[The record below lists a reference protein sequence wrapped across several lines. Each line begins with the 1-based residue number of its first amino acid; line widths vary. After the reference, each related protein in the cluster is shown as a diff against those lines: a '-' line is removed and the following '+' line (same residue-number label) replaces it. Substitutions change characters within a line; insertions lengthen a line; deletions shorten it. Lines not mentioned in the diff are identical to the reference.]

1 MAWMAF
7 TGLLLPVSAQ
17 EEVEV
22 LWGRFCCA
30 IDILLFYQLHF
41 FEQLLGLSNLYEAV
55 NKPVLKG
62 DLLIQVS
69 LYYI

>member
-1 MAWMAF
+1 MNVVYWSLASF
-7 TGLLLPVSAQ
+7 FRTRR
-17 EEVEV
+17 
-22 LWGRFCCA
+22 GRGTLRSFCCA

-55 NKPVLKG
+55 NKSVPKG

>member
-1 MAWMAF
+1 MNGVYWSLASF
-7 TGLLLPVSAQ
+7 FSTRRGS
-17 EEVEV
+17 
-22 LWGRFCCA
+22 GTSGSFRCG

-41 FEQLLGLSNLYEAV
+41 FEQLFGLSNLYEAV

-69 LYYI
+69 FYYI

>member
-1 MAWMAF
+1 MN
-7 TGLLLPVSAQ
+7 GLYWSLASFFSTRR
-17 EEVEV
+17 
-22 LWGRFCCA
+22 GSGTSGSFRCG

-41 FEQLLGLSNLYEAV
+41 FEQLFGLSNLYEAV

-69 LYYI
+69 LYRI

>member
-1 MAWMAF
+1 MNGVYWSLASF
-7 TGLLLPVSAQ
+7 FSTRRGS
-17 EEVEV
+17 
-22 LWGRFCCA
+22 GTSGSFRCG

-41 FEQLLGLSNLYEAV
+41 FEQLFGLSNLYEAV

-69 LYYI
+69 LYFI